1 MLKLKR
7 FDEGVW
13 YEWPN
18 DPQIKLKIRPIT
30 PKKLLD
36 FREKSKKGK
45 IAIVLP
51 SGETQIVDDNNE
63 AKVNWECF
71 SWMVEDWQ
79 GIEFDGNP
87 SMDEKK
93 EIIFNH
99 ISLRDFI
106 SDKAAEIYQTE
117 TLKIEGELKN
127 SQRSQSGSPKS
138 ENRGSGARS
147 AEKSMTS

>member
-13 YEWPN
+13 YEWPS

-45 IAIVLP
+45 IAIILP
-51 SGETQIVDDNNE
+51 NKETQIMDDTNE
-63 AKVNWECF
+63 AKTNWECF
-71 SWMVEDWQ
+71 MWMLEDWQ
-79 GIEFDGNP
+79 GIEFDGDP
-87 SMDEKK
+87 STEEKK

-99 ISLRDFI
+99 LSLRDFI
-106 SDKAAEIYQTE
+106 SDKAAEIFQTE
-117 TLKIEGELKN
+117 TSKIEGELKN
-127 SQRSQSGSPKS
+127 LGRSQSGL
-138 ENRGSGARS
+138 
-147 AEKSMTS
+147 

>member
-99 ISLRDFI
+99 IR
-106 SDKAAEIYQTE
+106 
-117 TLKIEGELKN
+117 
-127 SQRSQSGSPKS
+127 
-138 ENRGSGARS
+138 
-147 AEKSMTS
+147 